1 MKKIIRRGAAAT
13 LAAVTLVTSAAVPVR
28 AAAPRVQVDET
39 MYVNLDYYGTA
50 TQINVVKGCTT
61 NGLTEYTDYGTY
73 DKVVNMTDDTAP
85 EIGDGTVTWKLPD
98 KNSRF
103 YYQCTMPKNSVDLP
117 WTFDVSY
124 KLNGVEADA
133 SKLAGAS
140 GLVEVNVKA
149 TPNENAK
156 VYYKNNMMLTVLVP
170 VDMEKCYSVDAPGA
184 QVQSVGSYQAA
195 MFAALPGEDGD
206 FTVRVGTDNYESI
219 GIIMMMVPGTL
230 DDLNHIKDLKEAKDT
245 WREDGNKMY
254 DSMNELLKTM
264 ESMKSEVSSVKGG
277 LANLDQARGTVSAN
291 RKQIEALSTQ
301 ALSDLQAVTDQTT
314 VMIPYLQT
322 ARDAV
327 TDINSNT
334 QAISNTMEDMQDE
347 LDRLYDRLGSL
358 SKSLKSA
365 SSELNGGLVSQQT
378 QEEIEKDLAQK
389 TAEIQKILEQL
400 DKLLGQGNTSL
411 AVTEQEIGSLNQ
423 SLATLDGTKL
433 KRIRKTKSVEK
444 EEASAAPDAVAGAGD
459 GQTARAAGGAGSTDS
474 ADDADHATTTSSAN
488 TTDDAEKVGVAAGAS
503 VSGAEE
509 SDSRDSAGRDAAGAG
524 IVSGAA
530 GNQAEKTAESVTKTE
545 EKKENDASTAD
556 KTETGSAKNSGSVSE
571 DTSSSQDAEVNAFGT
586 EVSADA
592 LTVGPSGE
600 PGSGGVNDAS
610 WEDEIGNAEDDVE
623 EALESLSAT
632 GYSAGAMSLVEAT
645 KGIFQQVE
653 QAQKTAK
660 TIVNQVNGAFQT
672 AGDITGKTGSTLS
685 ALRSSTDELINLL
698 DDMRVLI
705 DTTDKYVPTMLD
717 SLSDSEELMNRLTKA
732 LYTTH
737 DMLSLLNDTLIS
749 AGDSLDAGTKAMLQG
764 MEKILDKNLTM
775 IDQIAAVREAG
786 ESMKST
792 LDEQLD
798 KFEDENNFLNMD
810 PEADKISFTSSKN
823 PSPNSV
829 QIVLRTDEISEDDE
843 ATDIS
848 DQEADGS
855 SDEGPLKRM
864 WNVLVAIVKAI
875 IEIFQN
881 R

>member
-85 EIGDGTVTWKLPD
+85 EIGDGTVTWKLPE

-149 TPNENAK
+149 TPNEEAK
-156 VYYKNNMMLTVLVP
+156 AYYKNNMVLTVLVP

-206 FTVRVGTDNYESI
+206 FTVRVGTDKYENI
-219 GIIMMMVPGTL
+219 GVIMMMVPGTL
-230 DDLNHIKDLKEAKDT
+230 DELNRIKDLKEAKDT

-254 DSMNELLKTM
+254 DSMNALLKTM
-264 ESMKSEVSSVKGG
+264 ESMKSDVSGVKGG

-301 ALSDLQAVTDQTT
+301 ALADLQAVTDQTT

-334 QAISNTMEDMQDE
+334 QALSNTMEDMQDE

-358 SKSLKSA
+358 SKSLRSA
-365 SSELNGGLVSQQT
+365 SDELNKGLVSQQS
-378 QEEIEKDLAQK
+378 QEAIEKELAQK
-389 TAEIQKILEQL
+389 TAETQKILEQI
-400 DKLLGQGNTSL
+400 DQLLGEGTTSL
-411 AVTEQEIGSLNQ
+411 TATEQGAESLNQ
-423 SLATLDGTKL
+423 SLDALDGTKL
-433 KRIRKTKSVEK
+433 KRIRKTK
-444 EEASAAPDAVAGAGD
+444 
-459 GQTARAAGGAGSTDS
+459 TA
-474 ADDADHATTTSSAN
+474 N
-488 TTDDAEKVGVAAGAS
+488 
-503 VSGAEE
+503 AEE
-509 SDSRDSAGRDAAGAG
+509 TAA
-524 IVSGAA
+524 
-530 GNQAEKTAESVTKTE
+530 
-545 EKKENDASTAD
+545 
-556 KTETGSAKNSGSVSE
+556 
-571 DTSSSQDAEVNAFGT
+571 DTSSSAAGTENGTEADITSGNSSEKEAAVSGTEETAEDKKDTGDSASKDSEDAQVNAFGT
-586 EVSADA
+586 EASSEE

-623 EALESLSAT
+623 ESLQALSSTTYA
-632 GYSAGAMSLVEAT
+632 AGVKSLVEST
-645 KGIFQQVE
+645 KGIFQKIE
-653 QAQKTAK
+653 EMQKSAK
-660 TIVNQVNGAFQT
+660 EVVNRVNGAFQT
-672 AGDITGKTGSTLS
+672 AGDISGKTGSTLS

-705 DTTDKYVPTMLD
+705 ETTDKYVPTMLD
-717 SLSDSEELMNRLTKA
+717 SLSDSEELMNRLTKT

-749 AGDSLDAGTKAMLQG
+749 AGDSLDAGTKATLQG
-764 MEKILDKNLTM
+764 MEKLLDKNLTM
-775 IDQIAAVREAG
+775 IDNISAIREAG
-786 ESMKST
+786 DSMKST

-829 QIVLRTDEISEDDE
+829 QIVLRTDEISDDDD

-848 DQEADGS
+848 DQESTSD

-875 IEIFQN
+875 IQIFQN

>member
-85 EIGDGTVTWKLPD
+85 EIGDGTVTWKLPE

-149 TPNENAK
+149 TPNEQAK
-156 VYYKNNMMLTVLVP
+156 AYYKNNMMLTVLVP

-264 ESMKSEVSSVKGG
+264 ESMKSDVSSVKGG

-334 QAISNTMEDMQDE
+334 QALSNTMEDMQDE

-358 SKSLKSA
+358 SKSLRSA
-365 SSELNGGLVSQQT
+365 SDELNKGLVSQQT
-378 QEEIEKDLAQK
+378 QDAIEKDIAQK

-411 AVTEQEIGSLNQ
+411 AVTEQGIGSLNQ
-423 SLATLDGTKL
+423 SLAVLDGTKL
-433 KRIRKTKSVEK
+433 KRIRKTKSAEK
-444 EEASAAPDAVAGAGD
+444 EEAAVSSSAAAAD
-459 GQTARAAGGAGSTDS
+459 GNEQTAGTSGSVDNTDS
-474 ADDADHATTTSSAN
+474 ANGTENEKNTGSTESIDAAVSGIERNDS
-488 TTDDAEKVGVAAGAS
+488 AEKEAAGTG
-503 VSGAEE
+503 V
-509 SDSRDSAGRDAAGAG
+509 SAGAAD
-524 IVSGAA
+524 
-530 GNQAEKTAESVTKTE
+530 QAEKAAESETKTE
-545 EKKENDASTAD
+545 EKKEKAD
-556 KTETGSAKNSGSVSE
+556 SA

-623 EALESLSAT
+623 EALESLSST
-632 GYSAGAMSLVEAT
+632 TYSAGAMSLVEAS
-645 KGIFQQVE
+645 KGIFQKVE

-660 TIVNQVNGAFQT
+660 TIVGKVNGAFQT

-749 AGDSLDAGTKAMLQG
+749 AGDSLDAGTKATLQG

-786 ESMKST
+786 EDMKST

-810 PEADKISFTSSKN
+810 PEAEKISFTSSKN

-829 QIVLRTDEISEDDE
+829 QIVLRTDEISTDDE

-848 DQEADGS
+848 DQESAS
-855 SDEGPLKRM
+855 NSDEGPLKRM

>member
-85 EIGDGTVTWKLPD
+85 EIGDGTVTWKLPE

-149 TPNENAK
+149 TPNEKAK
-156 VYYKNNMMLTVLVP
+156 AYYKNNMVLTVLVP

-206 FTVRVGTDNYESI
+206 FTVRVGTDKYENI
-219 GIIMMMVPGTL
+219 GVIMMMVPGTL
-230 DDLNHIKDLKEAKDT
+230 DELNRIKDLKEAKDT

-254 DSMNELLKTM
+254 DSMNALLKTM
-264 ESMKSEVSSVKGG
+264 ESMKSDVSGVKGG
-277 LANLDQARGTVSAN
+277 LANLDQARGTVSAS

-301 ALSDLQAVTDQTT
+301 ALADLQAVTDQTT

-334 QAISNTMEDMQDE
+334 QALSNTMEDMQDE
-347 LDRLYDRLGSL
+347 LDRLYDRLGGL
-358 SKSLKSA
+358 SKSLRSA
-365 SSELNGGLVSQQT
+365 ADELNKGLLSQQS
-378 QEEIEKDLAQK
+378 QEAIEKDLAQK
-389 TAEIQKILEQL
+389 TAETQKILEQI
-400 DKLLGQGNTSL
+400 DQLLGEGTTSL
-411 AVTEQEIGSLNQ
+411 TATEQGAESLNQ
-423 SLATLDGTKL
+423 SLDALDGTKL
-433 KRIRKTKSVEK
+433 KRIRKTK
-444 EEASAAPDAVAGAGD
+444 
-459 GQTARAAGGAGSTDS
+459 TA
-474 ADDADHATTTSSAN
+474 N
-488 TTDDAEKVGVAAGAS
+488 
-503 VSGAEE
+503 AEE
-509 SDSRDSAGRDAAGAG
+509 TAA
-524 IVSGAA
+524 
-530 GNQAEKTAESVTKTE
+530 
-545 EKKENDASTAD
+545 
-556 KTETGSAKNSGSVSE
+556 
-571 DTSSSQDAEVNAFGT
+571 DTSSSAAGTENGTEADITSGNSSEKEAAVSGTEETAEDKKDTGDSASKDSEDAQVNAFGT
-586 EVSADA
+586 EASSEE

-623 EALESLSAT
+623 ESLQSLSSTTYA
-632 GYSAGAMSLVEAT
+632 AGVKSLVEST
-645 KGIFQQVE
+645 KGIFQKIE
-653 QAQKTAK
+653 EMQKSAK
-660 TIVNQVNGAFQT
+660 EVVNRVNGAFQT
-672 AGDITGKTGSTLS
+672 AGDISGKTGSTLS

-705 DTTDKYVPTMLD
+705 ETTDKYVPTMLD
-717 SLSDSEELMNRLTKA
+717 SLSDSEELMNRLTKT

-749 AGDSLDAGTKAMLQG
+749 AGDSLDSGTKATLQG
-764 MEKILDKNLTM
+764 MEKLLDKNLTM
-775 IDQIAAVREAG
+775 IDNISAIREAG
-786 ESMKST
+786 DSMKST

-829 QIVLRTDEISEDDE
+829 QIVLRTDEISDDDD

-848 DQEADGS
+848 DQESTSD

-875 IEIFQN
+875 IQIFQN

>member
-85 EIGDGTVTWKLPD
+85 EIGDGTVTWKLPE

-149 TPNENAK
+149 TPNEEAK
-156 VYYKNNMMLTVLVP
+156 AYYKNNMVLTVLVP

-206 FTVRVGTDNYESI
+206 FTVRVGTDKYENI
-219 GIIMMMVPGTL
+219 GVIMMMVPGTL
-230 DDLNHIKDLKEAKDT
+230 DELNRIKDLKEAKDT

-254 DSMNELLKTM
+254 DSMNALLKTM
-264 ESMKSEVSSVKGG
+264 ESMKSDVSGVKGG
-277 LANLDQARGTVSAN
+277 LSNLDQARGTVSAN

-301 ALSDLQAVTDQTT
+301 ALADLQAVTDQTT

-334 QAISNTMEDMQDE
+334 QALSNTMEDMQDE
-347 LDRLYDRLGSL
+347 LDRLYERLGGL
-358 SKSLKSA
+358 SKSLRSA
-365 SSELNGGLVSQQT
+365 ADELNKGLLSQQS
-378 QEEIEKDLAQK
+378 QEAIEKDLAQK
-389 TAEIQKILEQL
+389 TAETQKILEQI
-400 DKLLGQGNTSL
+400 DQLLGEGTTSL
-411 AVTEQEIGSLNQ
+411 TATEQGAESLNQ
-423 SLATLDGTKL
+423 SLDALDGTKL
-433 KRIRKTKSVEK
+433 KRIRKTK
-444 EEASAAPDAVAGAGD
+444 
-459 GQTARAAGGAGSTDS
+459 TA
-474 ADDADHATTTSSAN
+474 N
-488 TTDDAEKVGVAAGAS
+488 
-503 VSGAEE
+503 AEE
-509 SDSRDSAGRDAAGAG
+509 TAA
-524 IVSGAA
+524 
-530 GNQAEKTAESVTKTE
+530 
-545 EKKENDASTAD
+545 
-556 KTETGSAKNSGSVSE
+556 
-571 DTSSSQDAEVNAFGT
+571 DTSSSAAGTENGTEADITSGNSSEKEAAVSGTEETAEDKKDTGDSASKDSEDAQVNAFGT
-586 EVSADA
+586 EASSEE

-632 GYSAGAMSLVEAT
+632 TYSADAASLVEET
-645 KGIFQQVE
+645 KGIFQKVE

-660 TIVNQVNGAFQT
+660 TIVNKVNGAFKT

-717 SLSDSEELMNRLTKA
+717 SLSDSEELMNRLTRA

-749 AGDSLDAGTKAMLQG
+749 AGDSLDAGTKATLQG

-775 IDQIAAVREAG
+775 IDQLAAVREAG
-786 ESMKST
+786 EDMKST
-792 LDEQLD
+792 LDEQID
-798 KFEDENNFLNMD
+798 KFEDENNFLNID
-810 PEADKISFTSSKN
+810 PEAEKISFTSSKN

-829 QIVLRTDEISEDDE
+829 QIVLRTDEISDDDE
-843 ATDIS
+843 STDIS

-855 SDEGPLKRM
+855 SEEGPLKRM

>member
-85 EIGDGTVTWKLPD
+85 EIGDGTVTWKLPE

-149 TPNENAK
+149 TPNEEAK
-156 VYYKNNMMLTVLVP
+156 AYYKNNMVLTVLVP

-206 FTVRVGTDNYESI
+206 FTVRVGTDKYENI
-219 GIIMMMVPGTL
+219 GVIMMMVPGTL
-230 DDLNHIKDLKEAKDT
+230 DELNRIKDLKEAKDT

-254 DSMNELLKTM
+254 DSMNALLKTM
-264 ESMKSEVSSVKGG
+264 ESMKSDVSGVKGG
-277 LANLDQARGTVSAN
+277 LANLDQARGPVSAN

-301 ALSDLQAVTDQTT
+301 ALADLQAVTDQTT

-334 QAISNTMEDMQDE
+334 QALSNTMEDMQDE
-347 LDRLYDRLGSL
+347 LDRLYDRLGGL
-358 SKSLKSA
+358 SKSLRSA
-365 SSELNGGLVSQQT
+365 ADELNKGLLSQQS
-378 QEEIEKDLAQK
+378 QEAIEKELAQK
-389 TAEIQKILEQL
+389 TAEVQKILEEL

-411 AVTEQEIGSLNQ
+411 AVTEQGLGSLNQ
-423 SLATLDGTKL
+423 SLATLDGMKL
-433 KRIRKTKSVEK
+433 KRIRKMKSAEK
-444 EEASAAPDAVAGAGD
+444 EETSVSSEAASGNGN
-459 GQTARAAGGAGSTDS
+459 GQTAGAAGSADITDS
-474 ADDADHATTTSSAN
+474 AGAADHAKTTGSAN
-488 TTDDAEKVGVAAGAS
+488 TTDDAEMAAGTSAS
-503 VSGAEE
+503 GSAGTE
-509 SDSRDSAGRDAAGAG
+509 SKDSAEQEAAGAG
-524 IVSGAA
+524 IASGAA
-530 GNQAEKTAESVTKTE
+530 GNQAEKAAESATKTE
-545 EKKENDASTAD
+545 D
-556 KTETGSAKNSGSVSE
+556 K
-571 DTSSSQDAEVNAFGT
+571 DAEVNAFGT
-586 EVSADA
+586 EVSAGA
-592 LTVGPSGE
+592 LTAGPSGE

-632 GYSAGAMSLVEAT
+632 TYSADAASLVEET
-645 KGIFQQVE
+645 KGIFQKVE

-660 TIVNQVNGAFQT
+660 TIVNKVNGAFKT

-717 SLSDSEELMNRLTKA
+717 SLSDSEELMNRLTRA

-749 AGDSLDAGTKAMLQG
+749 AGDSLDAGTKATLQG

-775 IDQIAAVREAG
+775 IDQLAAVREAG
-786 ESMKST
+786 EDMKST
-792 LDEQLD
+792 LDEQID
-798 KFEDENNFLNMD
+798 KFEDENNFLNID
-810 PEADKISFTSSKN
+810 PEAEKISFTSSKN

-829 QIVLRTDEISEDDE
+829 QIVLRTDEISDDDE
-843 ATDIS
+843 STDIS

-855 SDEGPLKRM
+855 SEEGPLKRM

>member
-85 EIGDGTVTWKLPD
+85 EIGDGTVTWKLPE

-149 TPNENAK
+149 TPNEKAK
-156 VYYKNNMMLTVLVP
+156 AYYKNNMVLTVLVP

-206 FTVRVGTDNYESI
+206 FTVRVGTDNYENI
-219 GIIMMMVPGTL
+219 GVIMMMVPGTL
-230 DDLNHIKDLKEAKDT
+230 DELNRIKDLKEAKDT

-254 DSMNELLKTM
+254 DSMNALLKTM
-264 ESMKSEVSSVKGG
+264 ESMKSDVSGVKGG
-277 LANLDQARGTVSAN
+277 LANLDRARGTVSAN

-301 ALSDLQAVTDQTT
+301 ALADLQAVTDQTT

-334 QAISNTMEDMQDE
+334 QALSNTMEDMQDE

-358 SKSLKSA
+358 SKSLRSA
-365 SSELNGGLVSQQT
+365 SDELNKGLVSQQT
-378 QEEIEKDLAQK
+378 QDAIEKDIVQR
-389 TAEIQKILEQL
+389 TAEVQKILEEL

-411 AVTEQEIGSLNQ
+411 AVTEQGIGSLNQ
-423 SLATLDGTKL
+423 SLATLDGMKL
-433 KRIRKTKSVEK
+433 KRIRKMKSAEK
-444 EEASAAPDAVAGAGD
+444 EEASVSSEAASGNGN
-459 GQTARAAGGAGSTDS
+459 GQTAGAAGSADITDS
-474 ADDADHATTTSSAN
+474 AGDADHAKTTGSAN
-488 TTDDAEKVGVAAGAS
+488 TTDDAEMAAGAS
-503 VSGAEE
+503 ASGSAGTE
-509 SDSRDSAGRDAAGAG
+509 SKDSAEQEAAGAG
-524 IVSGAA
+524 SASGAA
-530 GNQAEKTAESVTKTE
+530 GNQAEKAAESATKTE
-545 EKKENDASTAD
+545 D
-556 KTETGSAKNSGSVSE
+556 K
-571 DTSSSQDAEVNAFGT
+571 DAEVNAFGT
-586 EVSADA
+586 EVSAGA
-592 LTVGPSGE
+592 LTAGPSGE

-632 GYSAGAMSLVEAT
+632 TYSADAASLVEET
-645 KGIFQQVE
+645 KGIFQKVE

-660 TIVNQVNGAFQT
+660 TIVNKVNGAFKT

-717 SLSDSEELMNRLTKA
+717 SLSDSEELMNRLTRA

-749 AGDSLDAGTKAMLQG
+749 AGDSLDAGTKATLQG

-775 IDQIAAVREAG
+775 IDQLAAVREAG
-786 ESMKST
+786 EDMKST
-792 LDEQLD
+792 LDEQID
-798 KFEDENNFLNMD
+798 KFEDENNFLNID
-810 PEADKISFTSSKN
+810 PEAEKISFTSSKN

-829 QIVLRTDEISEDDE
+829 QIVLRTDEISDDDE
-843 ATDIS
+843 STDIS

-855 SDEGPLKRM
+855 SEEGPLKRM

>member
-85 EIGDGTVTWKLPD
+85 EIGDGTVTWKLPE

-149 TPNENAK
+149 TPNEKAK
-156 VYYKNNMMLTVLVP
+156 AYYKNNMVLTVLVP

-206 FTVRVGTDNYESI
+206 FTVRVGTDNYENI
-219 GIIMMMVPGTL
+219 GVIMMMVPGTL
-230 DDLNHIKDLKEAKDT
+230 DDLNRIKDLKEAKDT

-254 DSMNELLKTM
+254 DSMNALLKTM
-264 ESMKSEVSSVKGG
+264 ESMKSDVSGVKGG

-301 ALSDLQAVTDQTT
+301 ALADLQAVTDQTT

-334 QAISNTMEDMQDE
+334 QALSNTMEDMQDE

-358 SKSLKSA
+358 SKSLRSA
-365 SSELNGGLVSQQT
+365 SDELNKGLVSQQT
-378 QEEIEKDLAQK
+378 QDAIEKDIVQK
-389 TAEIQKILEQL
+389 TAEVQKILEEL

-411 AVTEQEIGSLNQ
+411 AVTEQGIGSLNQ
-423 SLATLDGTKL
+423 SLATLDGMKL
-433 KRIRKTKSVEK
+433 KRIRKTKNAER
-444 EEASAAPDAVAGAGD
+444 EEASVSSEVASGN
-459 GQTARAAGGAGSTDS
+459 GQTAGAAGSADITDS
-474 ADDADHATTTSSAN
+474 AGAADHAKTTGSAN
-488 TTDDAEKVGVAAGAS
+488 TTDDAEMAAGTSAS
-503 VSGAEE
+503 GSAGTE
-509 SDSRDSAGRDAAGAG
+509 SKDSAEQEAAGAG
-524 IVSGAA
+524 SASGAA
-530 GNQAEKTAESVTKTE
+530 GNQAEKAAESATKTE
-545 EKKENDASTAD
+545 D
-556 KTETGSAKNSGSVSE
+556 K
-571 DTSSSQDAEVNAFGT
+571 DAEVNAFGT
-586 EVSADA
+586 EVSAGT
-592 LTVGPSGE
+592 LTAGPSGE

-632 GYSAGAMSLVEAT
+632 TYSTDAASLVEET
-645 KGIFQQVE
+645 KGIFQKVE

-660 TIVNQVNGAFQT
+660 TIVNKVNGAFET

-717 SLSDSEELMNRLTKA
+717 SLSDSEELMNRLTRA

-749 AGDSLDAGTKAMLQG
+749 AGDSLDAGTKATLQG

-775 IDQIAAVREAG
+775 IDQLAAVREAG
-786 ESMKST
+786 EDMKST
-792 LDEQLD
+792 FDEQID
-798 KFEDENNFLNMD
+798 KFEDENNFLNID
-810 PEADKISFTSSKN
+810 PEAEKISFTSSKN

-829 QIVLRTDEISEDDE
+829 QIVLRTDEISDDDE
-843 ATDIS
+843 SADIS

-855 SDEGPLKRM
+855 SEEGPLKRM

>member
-85 EIGDGTVTWKLPD
+85 EIGDGTVTWKLPE

-149 TPNENAK
+149 TPNEKAK
-156 VYYKNNMMLTVLVP
+156 AYYKNNMVLTVLVP

-206 FTVRVGTDNYESI
+206 FTVRVGTDNYENI
-219 GIIMMMVPGTL
+219 GVIMMMVPGTL
-230 DDLNHIKDLKEAKDT
+230 DELNRIKDLKEAKDT

-254 DSMNELLKTM
+254 DSMNALLKTM
-264 ESMKSEVSSVKGG
+264 ESMKSDVSGVKGG

-301 ALSDLQAVTDQTT
+301 ALADLQAVTDQTT

-334 QAISNTMEDMQDE
+334 QALSNTMEDMQDE
-347 LDRLYDRLGSL
+347 LDRLYDRLGGL
-358 SKSLKSA
+358 SKSLRSA
-365 SSELNGGLVSQQT
+365 ADELNKGLLSQQS
-378 QEEIEKDLAQK
+378 QEAIEKELAQK
-389 TAEIQKILEQL
+389 TAETQKILEQI
-400 DKLLGQGNTSL
+400 DQLLGEGTTSL
-411 AVTEQEIGSLNQ
+411 TATEQGAESLNQ
-423 SLATLDGTKL
+423 SLDALDGTKL
-433 KRIRKTKSVEK
+433 KRIRKTK
-444 EEASAAPDAVAGAGD
+444 
-459 GQTARAAGGAGSTDS
+459 TA
-474 ADDADHATTTSSAN
+474 N
-488 TTDDAEKVGVAAGAS
+488 
-503 VSGAEE
+503 AEE
-509 SDSRDSAGRDAAGAG
+509 TAA
-524 IVSGAA
+524 
-530 GNQAEKTAESVTKTE
+530 
-545 EKKENDASTAD
+545 
-556 KTETGSAKNSGSVSE
+556 
-571 DTSSSQDAEVNAFGT
+571 DTSSSAAGTENGTEADITSGNSSEKEAAVSGTEETAEDKKDTGDSASKDSEDAQVNAFGT
-586 EVSADA
+586 EASSEE

-623 EALESLSAT
+623 ESLQSLSSTTYA
-632 GYSAGAMSLVEAT
+632 AGVKSLVEST
-645 KGIFQQVE
+645 KGIFQKIE
-653 QAQKTAK
+653 EMQKSAK
-660 TIVNQVNGAFQT
+660 EVVNRVNGAFQT
-672 AGDITGKTGSTLS
+672 AGDISGKTGSTLS

-705 DTTDKYVPTMLD
+705 ETTDKYVPTMLD
-717 SLSDSEELMNRLTKA
+717 SLSDSEELMNRLTKT

-749 AGDSLDAGTKAMLQG
+749 AGDSLDAGTKATLQG
-764 MEKILDKNLTM
+764 MEKLLDKNLTM
-775 IDQIAAVREAG
+775 IDNISAIREAG
-786 ESMKST
+786 DSMKST

-829 QIVLRTDEISEDDE
+829 QIVLRTDEISDDDD

-848 DQEADGS
+848 DQESTSD

-875 IEIFQN
+875 IQIFQN

>member
-13 LAAVTLVTSAAVPVR
+13 LAAVTLITSAAVPVR

-85 EIGDGTVTWKLPD
+85 EIGDGTVTWKLPE

-149 TPNENAK
+149 TPNEEAK
-156 VYYKNNMMLTVLVP
+156 AYYKNNMVLTVLVP

-206 FTVRVGTDNYESI
+206 FTVRVGTDKYENI
-219 GIIMMMVPGTL
+219 GVIMMMVPGTL
-230 DDLNHIKDLKEAKDT
+230 DELNRIKDLKEAKDT

-254 DSMNELLKTM
+254 DSMNALLKTM
-264 ESMKSEVSSVKGG
+264 ESMKSDVSGVKGG

-301 ALSDLQAVTDQTT
+301 ALADLQAVTDQTT

-334 QAISNTMEDMQDE
+334 QALSNTMEDMQDE
-347 LDRLYDRLGSL
+347 LDRLYDRLGGL
-358 SKSLKSA
+358 SKSLRSA
-365 SSELNGGLVSQQT
+365 ADELNKGLLSQQS
-378 QEEIEKDLAQK
+378 QEAIEKDLAQK
-389 TAEIQKILEQL
+389 TAETQKILEQI
-400 DKLLGQGNTSL
+400 DQLLGEGTTSL
-411 AVTEQEIGSLNQ
+411 TATEQGAENLNQ
-423 SLATLDGTKL
+423 SLDALDGTKL
-433 KRIRKTKSVEK
+433 KRIRKTK
-444 EEASAAPDAVAGAGD
+444 
-459 GQTARAAGGAGSTDS
+459 TA
-474 ADDADHATTTSSAN
+474 N
-488 TTDDAEKVGVAAGAS
+488 
-503 VSGAEE
+503 AEE
-509 SDSRDSAGRDAAGAG
+509 TAA
-524 IVSGAA
+524 
-530 GNQAEKTAESVTKTE
+530 
-545 EKKENDASTAD
+545 
-556 KTETGSAKNSGSVSE
+556 
-571 DTSSSQDAEVNAFGT
+571 DTSSSAAGTENGTEADITSGNSSEKEAAVSGTEETAEDKKDTGDSASKDSEDAQVNAFGT
-586 EVSADA
+586 EASSEE

-623 EALESLSAT
+623 ESLQSLSSTTYA
-632 GYSAGAMSLVEAT
+632 AGVKSLVEST
-645 KGIFQQVE
+645 KGIFQKIE
-653 QAQKTAK
+653 EMQKSAK
-660 TIVNQVNGAFQT
+660 EVVNRVNGAFQT
-672 AGDITGKTGSTLS
+672 AGDISGKTGSTLS

-705 DTTDKYVPTMLD
+705 ETTDKYVPTMLD
-717 SLSDSEELMNRLTKA
+717 SLSDSEELMNRLTKT

-749 AGDSLDAGTKAMLQG
+749 AGDSLDAGTKATLQG
-764 MEKILDKNLTM
+764 MEKLLDKNLTM
-775 IDQIAAVREAG
+775 IDNISAIREAG
-786 ESMKST
+786 DSMKST

-829 QIVLRTDEISEDDE
+829 QIVLRTDEISDDDD

-848 DQEADGS
+848 DQESTSD

-875 IEIFQN
+875 IQIFQN

>member
-85 EIGDGTVTWKLPD
+85 EIGDGTVTWKLPE

-149 TPNENAK
+149 TPNEEAK
-156 VYYKNNMMLTVLVP
+156 AYYKNNMVLTVLVP

-206 FTVRVGTDNYESI
+206 FTVRVGTDKYENI
-219 GIIMMMVPGTL
+219 GVIMMMVPGTL
-230 DDLNHIKDLKEAKDT
+230 DELNRIKDLKEAKDT

-254 DSMNELLKTM
+254 DRMNALLKTM
-264 ESMKSEVSSVKGG
+264 ESMKSDVSGVKGG

-301 ALSDLQAVTDQTT
+301 ALADLQAVTDQTT

-334 QAISNTMEDMQDE
+334 QALSNTMEDMQDE
-347 LDRLYDRLGSL
+347 LDRLYDRLGGL
-358 SKSLKSA
+358 SKSLRSA
-365 SSELNGGLVSQQT
+365 ADELNKGLLSQQS
-378 QEEIEKDLAQK
+378 QEAIEKELAQK
-389 TAEIQKILEQL
+389 TAETQKILEQI
-400 DKLLGQGNTSL
+400 DQLLGEGTTSL
-411 AVTEQEIGSLNQ
+411 TATEQGAESLNQ
-423 SLATLDGTKL
+423 SLDALDGTKL
-433 KRIRKTKSVEK
+433 KRIRKTK
-444 EEASAAPDAVAGAGD
+444 
-459 GQTARAAGGAGSTDS
+459 TA
-474 ADDADHATTTSSAN
+474 N
-488 TTDDAEKVGVAAGAS
+488 
-503 VSGAEE
+503 AEE
-509 SDSRDSAGRDAAGAG
+509 TAA
-524 IVSGAA
+524 
-530 GNQAEKTAESVTKTE
+530 
-545 EKKENDASTAD
+545 
-556 KTETGSAKNSGSVSE
+556 
-571 DTSSSQDAEVNAFGT
+571 DTSSSAAGTENGTEADITSGNSSEKEAAVSGTEETAEDKKDTGDSASKDSEDAQVNAFGT
-586 EVSADA
+586 EASSEE

-623 EALESLSAT
+623 ESLQSLSSTTYA
-632 GYSAGAMSLVEAT
+632 AGVKSLVEST
-645 KGIFQQVE
+645 KGIFQKIE
-653 QAQKTAK
+653 EMQKSAK
-660 TIVNQVNGAFQT
+660 EVVNRVNGAFQT
-672 AGDITGKTGSTLS
+672 AGDISGKTGSTLS

-705 DTTDKYVPTMLD
+705 ETTDKYVPTMLD
-717 SLSDSEELMNRLTKA
+717 SLSDSEELMNRLTKT

-749 AGDSLDAGTKAMLQG
+749 AGDSLDAGTKATLQG
-764 MEKILDKNLTM
+764 MEKLLDKNLTM
-775 IDQIAAVREAG
+775 IDNISAIREAG
-786 ESMKST
+786 DSMKST

-829 QIVLRTDEISEDDE
+829 QIVLRTDEISDDDD

-848 DQEADGS
+848 DQESTSD

-875 IEIFQN
+875 IQIFQN

>member
-85 EIGDGTVTWKLPD
+85 EIGDGTVTWKLPE

-149 TPNENAK
+149 TPNEKAK
-156 VYYKNNMMLTVLVP
+156 AYYKNNMVLTVLVP

-206 FTVRVGTDNYESI
+206 FTVRVGTDNYENI
-219 GIIMMMVPGTL
+219 GVIMMMVPGTL
-230 DDLNHIKDLKEAKDT
+230 DELNRIKDLKEAKDT

-254 DSMNELLKTM
+254 DSMNALLKTM
-264 ESMKSEVSSVKGG
+264 ESMSDVSGVKGG

-301 ALSDLQAVTDQTT
+301 ALADLQAVTDQTT

-334 QAISNTMEDMQDE
+334 QALSNTMEDMQDE

-358 SKSLKSA
+358 SKSLRSA
-365 SSELNGGLVSQQT
+365 SDELNKGLVSQQT
-378 QEEIEKDLAQK
+378 QDAIEKDIVQR
-389 TAEIQKILEQL
+389 TAEVQKILEEL

-411 AVTEQEIGSLNQ
+411 AVTEQGIGSLNQ
-423 SLATLDGTKL
+423 SLATLDGMKL
-433 KRIRKTKSVEK
+433 KRIRKMKSAEK
-444 EEASAAPDAVAGAGD
+444 EEASVSSEAASGNGN
-459 GQTARAAGGAGSTDS
+459 GQTAGAAGSADITDS
-474 ADDADHATTTSSAN
+474 AGDADHAKTTGSAN
-488 TTDDAEKVGVAAGAS
+488 TTDDAEMAAGAS
-503 VSGAEE
+503 ASGSAGTE
-509 SDSRDSAGRDAAGAG
+509 SKDSAEQEAAGAG
-524 IVSGAA
+524 SASGAA
-530 GNQAEKTAESVTKTE
+530 GNQAEKAAESATKTE
-545 EKKENDASTAD
+545 D
-556 KTETGSAKNSGSVSE
+556 K
-571 DTSSSQDAEVNAFGT
+571 DAEVNAFGT
-586 EVSADA
+586 EVSAGA
-592 LTVGPSGE
+592 LTAGPSGE

-610 WEDEIGNAEDDVE
+610 WEDETGNAEDDVE

-632 GYSAGAMSLVEAT
+632 TYSADAASLVEET
-645 KGIFQQVE
+645 KGIFQKVE

-660 TIVNQVNGAFQT
+660 TIVNKVNGAFKT

-717 SLSDSEELMNRLTKA
+717 SLSDSEELMNRLTRA

-749 AGDSLDAGTKAMLQG
+749 AGDSLDAGTKATLQG

-775 IDQIAAVREAG
+775 IDQLAAVREAG
-786 ESMKST
+786 EDMKST
-792 LDEQLD
+792 LDEQID
-798 KFEDENNFLNMD
+798 KFEDENNFLNID
-810 PEADKISFTSSKN
+810 PEAEKISFTSSKN

-829 QIVLRTDEISEDDE
+829 QIVLRTDEISDDDE
-843 ATDIS
+843 STDIS

-855 SDEGPLKRM
+855 SEEGPLKRM

>member
-85 EIGDGTVTWKLPD
+85 EIGDGTVTWKLPE

-149 TPNENAK
+149 TPNEKAK
-156 VYYKNNMMLTVLVP
+156 AYYKNNMVLTVLVP

-206 FTVRVGTDNYESI
+206 FTVRVGTDNYENI
-219 GIIMMMVPGTL
+219 GVIVMMVPGTL
-230 DDLNHIKDLKEAKDT
+230 DELNRIKDLKEAKDT

-254 DSMNELLKTM
+254 DSMNALLKTM
-264 ESMKSEVSSVKGG
+264 ESMKSDVSGVKGG

-301 ALSDLQAVTDQTT
+301 ALADLQAVTDQTT

-334 QAISNTMEDMQDE
+334 QALSNTMEDMQDE

-358 SKSLKSA
+358 SKSLRSA
-365 SSELNGGLVSQQT
+365 SDELNKGLVSQQT
-378 QEEIEKDLAQK
+378 QDAIEKDIVQR
-389 TAEIQKILEQL
+389 TAEVQKILEEL

-411 AVTEQEIGSLNQ
+411 AVTEQGIGSLNQ
-423 SLATLDGTKL
+423 SLATLDGMKL
-433 KRIRKTKSVEK
+433 KRICKMKSAEK
-444 EEASAAPDAVAGAGD
+444 EEASVSSEAASGNGN
-459 GQTARAAGGAGSTDS
+459 GQTAGAAGSADITDS
-474 ADDADHATTTSSAN
+474 AGAADHAKTTGSAN
-488 TTDDAEKVGVAAGAS
+488 TTDDAEMAAGTSAS
-503 VSGAEE
+503 GSAGTE
-509 SDSRDSAGRDAAGAG
+509 SKDSAEQEAAGAG
-524 IVSGAA
+524 TASGAA
-530 GNQAEKTAESVTKTE
+530 GNQAEKAAESATKTE
-545 EKKENDASTAD
+545 D
-556 KTETGSAKNSGSVSE
+556 K
-571 DTSSSQDAEVNAFGT
+571 DAEVNAFGT
-586 EVSADA
+586 EVSAGA
-592 LTVGPSGE
+592 LTAGPSGE

-632 GYSAGAMSLVEAT
+632 TYSADAASLVEET
-645 KGIFQQVE
+645 KGIFQKVE

-660 TIVNQVNGAFQT
+660 TIVNKVNGAFKT
-672 AGDITGKTGSTLS
+672 AGDITGSTLS

-717 SLSDSEELMNRLTKA
+717 SLSDSEELMNRLTRA

-749 AGDSLDAGTKAMLQG
+749 AGDSLDAGTKATLQG

-775 IDQIAAVREAG
+775 IDQLAAVREAG
-786 ESMKST
+786 EDMKST
-792 LDEQLD
+792 LDEQID
-798 KFEDENNFLNMD
+798 KFEDENNFLNID
-810 PEADKISFTSSKN
+810 PEAEKISFTSSKN

-829 QIVLRTDEISEDDE
+829 QIVLRTDEISDDDE
-843 ATDIS
+843 SADIS

-855 SDEGPLKRM
+855 SEEGPLKRM

>member
-85 EIGDGTVTWKLPD
+85 EIGDGTVTWKLPE

-149 TPNENAK
+149 TPNEKAK
-156 VYYKNNMMLTVLVP
+156 AYYKNNMVLTVLVP

-206 FTVRVGTDNYESI
+206 FTVRVGTDNYENI
-219 GIIMMMVPGTL
+219 GVIMMMVPGTL
-230 DDLNHIKDLKEAKDT
+230 DELNRIKDLKEAKDT

-254 DSMNELLKTM
+254 DSMNALLKTM
-264 ESMKSEVSSVKGG
+264 ESMKSDVSGVKGG

-301 ALSDLQAVTDQTT
+301 ALADLQAVTDQTT

-334 QAISNTMEDMQDE
+334 QALSNTMEDMQDE
-347 LDRLYDRLGSL
+347 LDRLYDRLGGL
-358 SKSLKSA
+358 SKSLRSA
-365 SSELNGGLVSQQT
+365 ADELNKGLLSQQS
-378 QEEIEKDLAQK
+378 QEAIEKELAQK
-389 TAEIQKILEQL
+389 TAETQKILEQI
-400 DKLLGQGNTSL
+400 DQLLGEGTTSL
-411 AVTEQEIGSLNQ
+411 TATEQGAESLNQ
-423 SLATLDGTKL
+423 SLDALDGTKL
-433 KRIRKTKSVEK
+433 KRIRKTK
-444 EEASAAPDAVAGAGD
+444 
-459 GQTARAAGGAGSTDS
+459 TA
-474 ADDADHATTTSSAN
+474 N
-488 TTDDAEKVGVAAGAS
+488 
-503 VSGAEE
+503 AEE
-509 SDSRDSAGRDAAGAG
+509 TAA
-524 IVSGAA
+524 
-530 GNQAEKTAESVTKTE
+530 
-545 EKKENDASTAD
+545 
-556 KTETGSAKNSGSVSE
+556 
-571 DTSSSQDAEVNAFGT
+571 DTSSSAAGTENGTEADITSGNSSEKEAAVSGTEETAEDKKDTGDSASKDSEDAQVNAFGT
-586 EVSADA
+586 EASSEE

-623 EALESLSAT
+623 ESLQSLSSTTYA
-632 GYSAGAMSLVEAT
+632 AGVKSLVEST
-645 KGIFQQVE
+645 KGIFQKIE
-653 QAQKTAK
+653 EMQKSAK
-660 TIVNQVNGAFQT
+660 EVVNRVNGAFQT
-672 AGDITGKTGSTLS
+672 VGDISGKTGSTLS

-705 DTTDKYVPTMLD
+705 ETTDKYVPTMLD
-717 SLSDSEELMNRLTKA
+717 SLSDSEELMNRLTKT

-749 AGDSLDAGTKAMLQG
+749 AGDSLDAGTKATLQG
-764 MEKILDKNLTM
+764 MEKLLDKNLTM
-775 IDQIAAVREAG
+775 IDNISAIREAG
-786 ESMKST
+786 DSMKST

-829 QIVLRTDEISEDDE
+829 QIVLRTDEISDDDD

-848 DQEADGS
+848 DQESTSD

-875 IEIFQN
+875 IQIFQN

>member
-85 EIGDGTVTWKLPD
+85 EIGDGTVTWKLPE

-149 TPNENAK
+149 TPNEKAK
-156 VYYKNNMMLTVLVP
+156 AYYKNNMVLTVLVP

-206 FTVRVGTDNYESI
+206 FTVRVGTDNYENI
-219 GIIMMMVPGTL
+219 GVIMMMVPGTL
-230 DDLNHIKDLKEAKDT
+230 DELNRIKDLKEAKDT

-254 DSMNELLKTM
+254 DSMNALLKTM
-264 ESMKSEVSSVKGG
+264 ESMKSDVSGVKGG

-301 ALSDLQAVTDQTT
+301 ALADLQAVTDQTT

-334 QAISNTMEDMQDE
+334 QALSNTMEDMQDE

-358 SKSLKSA
+358 SKSLRSA
-365 SSELNGGLVSQQT
+365 SDELNKGLVSQQT
-378 QEEIEKDLAQK
+378 QDAIEKDIVQR
-389 TAEIQKILEQL
+389 TAEVQKILEEL

-411 AVTEQEIGSLNQ
+411 AVTEQGIGSLNQ
-423 SLATLDGTKL
+423 SLATLDGMKL
-433 KRIRKTKSVEK
+433 KRIRKMKSAEK
-444 EEASAAPDAVAGAGD
+444 EEASVSSEAASGNGN
-459 GQTARAAGGAGSTDS
+459 GQTAGAAGSADITDS
-474 ADDADHATTTSSAN
+474 AGDADHAKTTGSAN
-488 TTDDAEKVGVAAGAS
+488 TTDDAEMAAGTSAS
-503 VSGAEE
+503 GSAGTE
-509 SDSRDSAGRDAAGAG
+509 SKDSAEQEAAGAG
-524 IVSGAA
+524 SASGAA
-530 GNQAEKTAESVTKTE
+530 GNQAEKAAESATKME
-545 EKKENDASTAD
+545 EKNPASTAD
-556 KTETGSAKNSGSVSE
+556 K
-571 DTSSSQDAEVNAFGT
+571 AEVNAFGT
-586 EVSADA
+586 EVSAGTLIA
-592 LTVGPSGE
+592 GPSGE

-632 GYSAGAMSLVEAT
+632 TYSADAASLVEET
-645 KGIFQQVE
+645 KGIFQKVE

-660 TIVNQVNGAFQT
+660 TIVNKVNGAFKT

-717 SLSDSEELMNRLTKA
+717 SLSDSEELMNRLTRA

-749 AGDSLDAGTKAMLQG
+749 AGDSLDAGTKATLQG

-775 IDQIAAVREAG
+775 LDQLAAVR
-786 ESMKST
+786 
-792 LDEQLD
+792 
-798 KFEDENNFLNMD
+798 
-810 PEADKISFTSSKN
+810 
-823 PSPNSV
+823 
-829 QIVLRTDEISEDDE
+829 
-843 ATDIS
+843 
-848 DQEADGS
+848 GS
-855 SDEGPLKRM
+855 GGRHEEYAR
-864 WNVLVAIVKAI
+864 
-875 IEIFQN
+875 
-881 R
+881 

>member
-61 NGLTEYTDYGTY
+61 NGLTENTDYGTY

-85 EIGDGTVTWKLPD
+85 EIGDGTVTWKLPE

-149 TPNENAK
+149 TPNEKAK
-156 VYYKNNMMLTVLVP
+156 AYYKNNMVLTVLVP

-206 FTVRVGTDNYESI
+206 FTVRVGTDKYENI
-219 GIIMMMVPGTL
+219 GVIMMMVPGTL
-230 DDLNHIKDLKEAKDT
+230 DELNRIKDLKEAKDT

-254 DSMNELLKTM
+254 DSMNALLKTM
-264 ESMKSEVSSVKGG
+264 ESMKSDVSGVKGG

-301 ALSDLQAVTDQTT
+301 ALADLQAVTDQTT

-334 QAISNTMEDMQDE
+334 QALSNTMEDMQDE
-347 LDRLYDRLGSL
+347 LDRLYDRLGGL
-358 SKSLKSA
+358 SKSLRSA
-365 SSELNGGLVSQQT
+365 ADELNKGLLSQQS
-378 QEEIEKDLAQK
+378 QEAIEKELAQK
-389 TAEIQKILEQL
+389 TAETQKILEQI
-400 DKLLGQGNTSL
+400 DQLLGEGTTSL
-411 AVTEQEIGSLNQ
+411 TATEQGAESLNQ
-423 SLATLDGTKL
+423 SLDALDGTKL
-433 KRIRKTKSVEK
+433 KRIRKTK
-444 EEASAAPDAVAGAGD
+444 
-459 GQTARAAGGAGSTDS
+459 TA
-474 ADDADHATTTSSAN
+474 N
-488 TTDDAEKVGVAAGAS
+488 
-503 VSGAEE
+503 AEE
-509 SDSRDSAGRDAAGAG
+509 TAA
-524 IVSGAA
+524 
-530 GNQAEKTAESVTKTE
+530 
-545 EKKENDASTAD
+545 
-556 KTETGSAKNSGSVSE
+556 
-571 DTSSSQDAEVNAFGT
+571 DTSSSAAGTENGTEADITSGNSSEKEAAVSGTEETAEDKKDTGDSASKDSEDAQVNAFGT
-586 EVSADA
+586 EASSEE

-623 EALESLSAT
+623 ESLQSLSSTTYA
-632 GYSAGAMSLVEAT
+632 AGVKSLVEST
-645 KGIFQQVE
+645 KGIFQKIE
-653 QAQKTAK
+653 EMQKSAK
-660 TIVNQVNGAFQT
+660 EVVNRVNGAFQT
-672 AGDITGKTGSTLS
+672 AGDISGKTGSTLS

-705 DTTDKYVPTMLD
+705 ETTDKYVPTMLD
-717 SLSDSEELMNRLTKA
+717 SLSDSEELMNRLTRA

-749 AGDSLDAGTKAMLQG
+749 AGDSLDAGTKATLQG

-775 IDQIAAVREAG
+775 IDQLAAVREAG
-786 ESMKST
+786 EDMKST
-792 LDEQLD
+792 LDEQID

-829 QIVLRTDEISEDDE
+829 QIVLRTDEISDDDDD

-848 DQEADGS
+848 DQESTSD

-875 IEIFQN
+875 IQIFQN

>member
-1 MKKIIRRGAAAT
+1 
-13 LAAVTLVTSAAVPVR
+13 
-28 AAAPRVQVDET
+28 
-39 MYVNLDYYGTA
+39 
-50 TQINVVKGCTT
+50 
-61 NGLTEYTDYGTY
+61 
-73 DKVVNMTDDTAP
+73 
-85 EIGDGTVTWKLPD
+85 
-98 KNSRF
+98 
-103 YYQCTMPKNSVDLP
+103 MPKNSVDLP

-149 TPNENAK
+149 TPNEEAK
-156 VYYKNNMMLTVLVP
+156 AYYKNNMVLTVLVP
-170 VDMEKCYSVDAPGA
+170 VVDAPGA

-206 FTVRVGTDNYESI
+206 FTVRVGTDKYENI
-219 GIIMMMVPGTL
+219 GVIMMMVPGTL
-230 DDLNHIKDLKEAKDT
+230 DELNRIKDLKEAKDT

-254 DSMNELLKTM
+254 DSMNALLKTM
-264 ESMKSEVSSVKGG
+264 ESMKSDVSGVKGG

-301 ALSDLQAVTDQTT
+301 ALADLQAVTDQTT

-334 QAISNTMEDMQDE
+334 QALSNTMEDMQDE
-347 LDRLYDRLGSL
+347 LDRLYDRLGGL
-358 SKSLKSA
+358 SKSLRSA
-365 SSELNGGLVSQQT
+365 ADELNKGLLSQQS
-378 QEEIEKDLAQK
+378 QEAIEKELAQK
-389 TAEIQKILEQL
+389 TAETQKILEQI
-400 DKLLGQGNTSL
+400 DQLLGEGTTSL
-411 AVTEQEIGSLNQ
+411 TATEQGAESLNQ
-423 SLATLDGTKL
+423 SLDALDGTKL
-433 KRIRKTKSVEK
+433 KRIRKTK
-444 EEASAAPDAVAGAGD
+444 
-459 GQTARAAGGAGSTDS
+459 TA
-474 ADDADHATTTSSAN
+474 N
-488 TTDDAEKVGVAAGAS
+488 
-503 VSGAEE
+503 AEE
-509 SDSRDSAGRDAAGAG
+509 TAA
-524 IVSGAA
+524 
-530 GNQAEKTAESVTKTE
+530 
-545 EKKENDASTAD
+545 
-556 KTETGSAKNSGSVSE
+556 
-571 DTSSSQDAEVNAFGT
+571 DTSSSAAGTENGTEADITSGNSSEKEAAVSGTEETAEDKKDTGDSASKDSEDAQVNAFGT
-586 EVSADA
+586 EASSEE

-623 EALESLSAT
+623 ESLQSLSSTTYA
-632 GYSAGAMSLVEAT
+632 AGVKSLVEST
-645 KGIFQQVE
+645 KGIFQKIE
-653 QAQKTAK
+653 EMQKSAK
-660 TIVNQVNGAFQT
+660 EVVNRGNGAFQT
-672 AGDITGKTGSTLS
+672 AGDISGKTGSTLS

-705 DTTDKYVPTMLD
+705 ETTDKYVPTMLD
-717 SLSDSEELMNRLTKA
+717 SLSDSEELMNRLTKT

-749 AGDSLDAGTKAMLQG
+749 AGDSLDAGTKATLQG
-764 MEKILDKNLTM
+764 MEKLLDKNLTM
-775 IDQIAAVREAG
+775 IDNISAIREAG
-786 ESMKST
+786 DSMKST

-829 QIVLRTDEISEDDE
+829 QIVLRTDEISDDDD

-848 DQEADGS
+848 DQESTSD

-875 IEIFQN
+875 IQIFQN

>member
-13 LAAVTLVTSAAVPVR
+13 LAAVTLITSAAVPVR

-85 EIGDGTVTWKLPD
+85 EIGDGTVTWKLPE

-149 TPNENAK
+149 TPNEKAK
-156 VYYKNNMMLTVLVP
+156 AYYKNNMVLTVLVP

-206 FTVRVGTDNYESI
+206 FTVRVGTDNYENI
-219 GIIMMMVPGTL
+219 GVIMMMVPGTL
-230 DDLNHIKDLKEAKDT
+230 DELNRIKDLKEAKDT

-254 DSMNELLKTM
+254 DSMNALLKTM
-264 ESMKSEVSSVKGG
+264 ESMKSDVSGVKGG

-301 ALSDLQAVTDQTT
+301 ALADLQAVTDQTT

-334 QAISNTMEDMQDE
+334 QALSNTMEDMQDE
-347 LDRLYDRLGSL
+347 LDRLYDRLGGL
-358 SKSLKSA
+358 SKSLRSA
-365 SSELNGGLVSQQT
+365 ADELNKGLLSQQS
-378 QEEIEKDLAQK
+378 QEAIEKDLAQK
-389 TAEIQKILEQL
+389 TAETQKILEQI
-400 DKLLGQGNTSL
+400 DQLLGEGTTSL
-411 AVTEQEIGSLNQ
+411 TATEQGAESLNQ
-423 SLATLDGTKL
+423 SLDALDGTKL
-433 KRIRKTKSVEK
+433 KRIRKTK
-444 EEASAAPDAVAGAGD
+444 
-459 GQTARAAGGAGSTDS
+459 TA
-474 ADDADHATTTSSAN
+474 N
-488 TTDDAEKVGVAAGAS
+488 
-503 VSGAEE
+503 AEE
-509 SDSRDSAGRDAAGAG
+509 TAA
-524 IVSGAA
+524 
-530 GNQAEKTAESVTKTE
+530 
-545 EKKENDASTAD
+545 
-556 KTETGSAKNSGSVSE
+556 
-571 DTSSSQDAEVNAFGT
+571 DTSSSAAGTENGTEADITSGNSSEKEAAVSGTEETAEDKKDTGDSASKDSEDAQVNAFGT
-586 EVSADA
+586 EASSEE

-623 EALESLSAT
+623 ESLQSLSSTTYA
-632 GYSAGAMSLVEAT
+632 AGVKSLVEST
-645 KGIFQQVE
+645 KGIFQKIE
-653 QAQKTAK
+653 EMQKSAK
-660 TIVNQVNGAFQT
+660 EVVNRVNGAFQT
-672 AGDITGKTGSTLS
+672 AGDISGKTGSTLS

-705 DTTDKYVPTMLD
+705 ETTDKYVPTMLD
-717 SLSDSEELMNRLTKA
+717 SLSDSEELMNRLTKT

-737 DMLSLLNDTLIS
+737 DRLSLLNDTLIS
-749 AGDSLDAGTKAMLQG
+749 AGDSLDSGTKATLQG
-764 MEKILDKNLTM
+764 MEKLLDKNLTM
-775 IDQIAAVREAG
+775 IDNISAIREAG
-786 ESMKST
+786 DSMKST

-829 QIVLRTDEISEDDE
+829 QIVLRTDEISDDDD

-848 DQEADGS
+848 DQESTSD

-875 IEIFQN
+875 IQIFQN

>member
-85 EIGDGTVTWKLPD
+85 EIGDGTVTWKLPE

-149 TPNENAK
+149 TPNEKAK
-156 VYYKNNMMLTVLVP
+156 AYYKNNMVLTVLVP

-206 FTVRVGTDNYESI
+206 FTVRVGTDNYENI
-219 GIIMMMVPGTL
+219 GVIMMMVPGTL
-230 DDLNHIKDLKEAKDT
+230 DELNRIKDLKEAKDT

-254 DSMNELLKTM
+254 DSMNALLKTM
-264 ESMKSEVSSVKGG
+264 ESMKSDVSGVKGG

-301 ALSDLQAVTDQTT
+301 ALADLQAVTDQTT

-334 QAISNTMEDMQDE
+334 QALSNTMEDMQDE

-358 SKSLKSA
+358 SKSLRSA
-365 SSELNGGLVSQQT
+365 SDELNKGLVSQQT
-378 QEEIEKDLAQK
+378 QDAIEKDIVQR
-389 TAEIQKILEQL
+389 TAEVQKILEEL

-411 AVTEQEIGSLNQ
+411 AVTEQGIGSLNQ
-423 SLATLDGTKL
+423 SLATLDGMKL
-433 KRIRKTKSVEK
+433 KRIRKMKSAEK
-444 EEASAAPDAVAGAGD
+444 EETSVSSEAASGNGN
-459 GQTARAAGGAGSTDS
+459 GQTAGAAGSADITDS
-474 ADDADHATTTSSAN
+474 AGAADHAKTTGSAN
-488 TTDDAEKVGVAAGAS
+488 TTDDAEMAAGTA
-503 VSGAEE
+503 
-509 SDSRDSAGRDAAGAG
+509 
-524 IVSGAA
+524 SGAA
-530 GNQAEKTAESVTKTE
+530 GNQAEKAAESATKTE
-545 EKKENDASTAD
+545 D
-556 KTETGSAKNSGSVSE
+556 K
-571 DTSSSQDAEVNAFGT
+571 DAEVNAFGT
-586 EVSADA
+586 EVSAGA
-592 LTVGPSGE
+592 LTAGPSGE

-632 GYSAGAMSLVEAT
+632 TYSADAASLVEET
-645 KGIFQQVE
+645 KGIFQKVE

-660 TIVNQVNGAFQT
+660 TIVNKVNGAFET

-717 SLSDSEELMNRLTKA
+717 FLSDSEELMNRLTRA

-749 AGDSLDAGTKAMLQG
+749 AGDSLDAGTKATLQG

-775 IDQIAAVREAG
+775 IDQLAAVREAG
-786 ESMKST
+786 EDMKST
-792 LDEQLD
+792 LDEQID
-798 KFEDENNFLNMD
+798 KFEDENNFLNID
-810 PEADKISFTSSKN
+810 PEAEKISFTSSKN

-829 QIVLRTDEISEDDE
+829 QIVLRTDEISDDDE
-843 ATDIS
+843 STDIS

-855 SDEGPLKRM
+855 SEEGPLKRM

>member
-85 EIGDGTVTWKLPD
+85 EIGDGTVTWKLPE

-149 TPNENAK
+149 TPNEEAK
-156 VYYKNNMMLTVLVP
+156 AYYKNNMVLTVLVP
-170 VDMEKCYSVDAPGA
+170 VDMETCYSVDAPGA

-206 FTVRVGTDNYESI
+206 FTVRVGTDKYENI
-219 GIIMMMVPGTL
+219 GVIMMMVPGTL
-230 DDLNHIKDLKEAKDT
+230 DELNRIKDLKEAKDT

-254 DSMNELLKTM
+254 DSMNALLKTM
-264 ESMKSEVSSVKGG
+264 ESMKSDVSGVKGG

-301 ALSDLQAVTDQTT
+301 ALADLQAVTDQTT

-334 QAISNTMEDMQDE
+334 QALSNTMEDMQDE
-347 LDRLYDRLGSL
+347 LDRLYDRLGGL
-358 SKSLKSA
+358 SKSLRSA
-365 SSELNGGLVSQQT
+365 ADELNKGLLSQQS
-378 QEEIEKDLAQK
+378 QEAIEKELAQK
-389 TAEIQKILEQL
+389 TAETQKILEQI
-400 DKLLGQGNTSL
+400 DQLLGEGTTSL
-411 AVTEQEIGSLNQ
+411 TATEQGAESLNQ
-423 SLATLDGTKL
+423 SLDALDGTKL
-433 KRIRKTKSVEK
+433 KRIRKTK
-444 EEASAAPDAVAGAGD
+444 
-459 GQTARAAGGAGSTDS
+459 TA
-474 ADDADHATTTSSAN
+474 N
-488 TTDDAEKVGVAAGAS
+488 
-503 VSGAEE
+503 AEE
-509 SDSRDSAGRDAAGAG
+509 TAA
-524 IVSGAA
+524 
-530 GNQAEKTAESVTKTE
+530 
-545 EKKENDASTAD
+545 
-556 KTETGSAKNSGSVSE
+556 
-571 DTSSSQDAEVNAFGT
+571 DTSSSAAGTENGTEADITSGNSSEKEAAVSGTEETAEDKKDTGDSASKDSEDAQVNAFGT
-586 EVSADA
+586 EASSEE

-623 EALESLSAT
+623 ESLQSLSSTTYA
-632 GYSAGAMSLVEAT
+632 AGVKSLVEST
-645 KGIFQQVE
+645 KGIFQKIE
-653 QAQKTAK
+653 EMQKSAK
-660 TIVNQVNGAFQT
+660 EVVNRVNGAFQT
-672 AGDITGKTGSTLS
+672 AGDISGKTGSTLS

-705 DTTDKYVPTMLD
+705 ETTDKYVPTMLD
-717 SLSDSEELMNRLTKA
+717 SLSDSEELMNRLTKT

-749 AGDSLDAGTKAMLQG
+749 AGDSLDAGTKATLQG
-764 MEKILDKNLTM
+764 MEKLLDKNLTM
-775 IDQIAAVREAG
+775 IDNISAIREAG
-786 ESMKST
+786 DSMKST

-829 QIVLRTDEISEDDE
+829 QIVLRTDEISDDDD

-848 DQEADGS
+848 DQESTSD

-875 IEIFQN
+875 IQIFQN

>member
-85 EIGDGTVTWKLPD
+85 EIGDGTVTWKLPE

-149 TPNENAK
+149 TPNEKAK
-156 VYYKNNMMLTVLVP
+156 AYYKNNMVLTVLVP

-206 FTVRVGTDNYESI
+206 FTVRVGTDNYENI
-219 GIIMMMVPGTL
+219 GVIMMMVPGTL
-230 DDLNHIKDLKEAKDT
+230 DELNRIKDLKEAKDT

-254 DSMNELLKTM
+254 DSMNALLKTM
-264 ESMKSEVSSVKGG
+264 ESMKSDVSGVKGG

-301 ALSDLQAVTDQTT
+301 ALADLQAVTDQTT

-334 QAISNTMEDMQDE
+334 QALSNTMEDMQDE

-358 SKSLKSA
+358 SKSLRSA
-365 SSELNGGLVSQQT
+365 SDELNKGLVSQQT
-378 QEEIEKDLAQK
+378 QDAIEKDIVQR
-389 TAEIQKILEQL
+389 TAEVQKILEEL

-411 AVTEQEIGSLNQ
+411 AVTEQGIGSLNQ
-423 SLATLDGTKL
+423 SLATLDGMKL
-433 KRIRKTKSVEK
+433 KRIRKMKSAEK
-444 EEASAAPDAVAGAGD
+444 EETSVSSEAASGNGN
-459 GQTARAAGGAGSTDS
+459 GQTAGAAGSADITDS
-474 ADDADHATTTSSAN
+474 AGDADHAKTTGSAN
-488 TTDDAEKVGVAAGAS
+488 TTDDAEMAAGTA
-503 VSGAEE
+503 
-509 SDSRDSAGRDAAGAG
+509 
-524 IVSGAA
+524 SGAA
-530 GNQAEKTAESVTKTE
+530 GNQAEKAAESATKTE
-545 EKKENDASTAD
+545 D
-556 KTETGSAKNSGSVSE
+556 K
-571 DTSSSQDAEVNAFGT
+571 DAEVNAFGT
-586 EVSADA
+586 EVSAGT
-592 LTVGPSGE
+592 LTAGPSGE

-632 GYSAGAMSLVEAT
+632 TYSTDAASLVEET
-645 KGIFQQVE
+645 KGIFQKVE

-660 TIVNQVNGAFQT
+660 TIVNKVNGAFET

-717 SLSDSEELMNRLTKA
+717 SLSDSEELMNRLTRA

-749 AGDSLDAGTKAMLQG
+749 AGDSLDAGTKATLQG
-764 MEKILDKNLTM
+764 MEKVLDKNLTM
-775 IDQIAAVREAG
+775 IDQLAAVREAG
-786 ESMKST
+786 EDMKST
-792 LDEQLD
+792 LDEQID
-798 KFEDENNFLNMD
+798 KFEDENNFLNID
-810 PEADKISFTSSKN
+810 PEAEKISFTSSKN

-829 QIVLRTDEISEDDE
+829 QIVLRTDEISDDDE
-843 ATDIS
+843 SADIS

-855 SDEGPLKRM
+855 SEEGPLKRM

>member
-85 EIGDGTVTWKLPD
+85 EIGDGTVTWKLPE

-149 TPNENAK
+149 TPNEKAK
-156 VYYKNNMMLTVLVP
+156 AYYKNNMVLTVLVP

-206 FTVRVGTDNYESI
+206 FTVRVGTDNYENI
-219 GIIMMMVPGTL
+219 GVIMMMVPGTL
-230 DDLNHIKDLKEAKDT
+230 DELNRIKDLKEAKDT

-254 DSMNELLKTM
+254 DSMNALLKTM
-264 ESMKSEVSSVKGG
+264 ESMKSDVSSVKGG

-301 ALSDLQAVTDQTT
+301 ALADLQAVTDQTT

-334 QAISNTMEDMQDE
+334 QALSNTMEDMQDE

-358 SKSLKSA
+358 SKSLRSA
-365 SSELNGGLVSQQT
+365 SDELNKGLVSQQT
-378 QEEIEKDLAQK
+378 QDAIEKDIVQR
-389 TAEIQKILEQL
+389 TAEVQKILEEL

-411 AVTEQEIGSLNQ
+411 AVTEQGIGSLNQ
-423 SLATLDGTKL
+423 SLATLDGMKL
-433 KRIRKTKSVEK
+433 KRIRKMKSAEK
-444 EEASAAPDAVAGAGD
+444 EETSVSSEAASGNGN
-459 GQTARAAGGAGSTDS
+459 GQTAGAAGSADITDS
-474 ADDADHATTTSSAN
+474 AGAADHAKTTGSAN
-488 TTDDAEKVGVAAGAS
+488 TTDDAVLVAGTSASGSAGT
-503 VSGAEE
+503 E
-509 SDSRDSAGRDAAGAG
+509 SKDSAEQEAAGAG
-524 IVSGAA
+524 SASGAA
-530 GNQAEKTAESVTKTE
+530 GNQAEKAAESATKTE
-545 EKKENDASTAD
+545 D
-556 KTETGSAKNSGSVSE
+556 K
-571 DTSSSQDAEVNAFGT
+571 DAEVNAFGT
-586 EVSADA
+586 EVSAGA
-592 LTVGPSGE
+592 LTAGPSGE

-632 GYSAGAMSLVEAT
+632 TYSADAASLVEET
-645 KGIFQQVE
+645 KGIFQKVE

-660 TIVNQVNGAFQT
+660 TIVNKVNGAFKT

-717 SLSDSEELMNRLTKA
+717 SLSDSEELMNRLTRA

-749 AGDSLDAGTKAMLQG
+749 AGDSLDAGTKATLQG

-775 IDQIAAVREAG
+775 IDQLAAVREAG
-786 ESMKST
+786 EDMKST
-792 LDEQLD
+792 LDEQID
-798 KFEDENNFLNMD
+798 KFEDENNFLNID
-810 PEADKISFTSSKN
+810 PEAEKISFTSSKN

-829 QIVLRTDEISEDDE
+829 QIVLRTDEISDDDE
-843 ATDIS
+843 STDIS

-855 SDEGPLKRM
+855 SEEGPLKRM

>member
-85 EIGDGTVTWKLPD
+85 EIGDGTVTWKLPE

-149 TPNENAK
+149 TPNEKAK
-156 VYYKNNMMLTVLVP
+156 AYYKNNMVLTVLVP

-206 FTVRVGTDNYESI
+206 FTVRVGTDKYENI
-219 GIIMMMVPGTL
+219 GVIMMMVPGTL
-230 DDLNHIKDLKEAKDT
+230 DELNRIKDLKEAKDT

-254 DSMNELLKTM
+254 DSMNALLKTM
-264 ESMKSEVSSVKGG
+264 ESMKSDVSGVKGG

-301 ALSDLQAVTDQTT
+301 ALADLQAVTDQTT

-334 QAISNTMEDMQDE
+334 QALSNTMEDMQDE

-358 SKSLKSA
+358 SKSLRSA
-365 SSELNGGLVSQQT
+365 SDELNKGLVSQQT
-378 QEEIEKDLAQK
+378 QDAIEKDIVQR
-389 TAEIQKILEQL
+389 TAEVQKILEEL

-411 AVTEQEIGSLNQ
+411 AVTEQGIGSLNQ
-423 SLATLDGTKL
+423 SLATLDGMKL
-433 KRIRKTKSVEK
+433 KRIRKMKSAEK
-444 EEASAAPDAVAGAGD
+444 EEASVSSEAASGNGN
-459 GQTARAAGGAGSTDS
+459 GQTAGRLAAQI
-474 ADDADHATTTSSAN
+474 
-488 TTDDAEKVGVAAGAS
+488 
-503 VSGAEE
+503 
-509 SDSRDSAGRDAAGAG
+509 SR
-524 IVSGAA
+524 IL
-530 GNQAEKTAESVTKTE
+530 QVTPIMQKLRVLQIPRMTR
-545 EKKENDASTAD
+545 KW
-556 KTETGSAKNSGSVSE
+556 
-571 DTSSSQDAEVNAFGT
+571 Q
-586 EVSADA
+586 
-592 LTVGPSGE
+592 
-600 PGSGGVNDAS
+600 
-610 WEDEIGNAEDDVE
+610 
-623 EALESLSAT
+623 
-632 GYSAGAMSLVEAT
+632 
-645 KGIFQQVE
+645 
-653 QAQKTAK
+653 QAQRLVQLVTRRKKRLNQRQRRKT
-660 TIVNQVNGAFQT
+660 
-672 AGDITGKTGSTLS
+672 
-685 ALRSSTDELINLL
+685 
-698 DDMRVLI
+698 
-705 DTTDKYVPTMLD
+705 
-717 SLSDSEELMNRLTKA
+717 
-732 LYTTH
+732 
-737 DMLSLLNDTLIS
+737 
-749 AGDSLDAGTKAMLQG
+749 
-764 MEKILDKNLTM
+764 
-775 IDQIAAVREAG
+775 
-786 ESMKST
+786 
-792 LDEQLD
+792 
-798 KFEDENNFLNMD
+798 
-810 PEADKISFTSSKN
+810 
-823 PSPNSV
+823 
-829 QIVLRTDEISEDDE
+829 
-843 ATDIS
+843 
-848 DQEADGS
+848 
-855 SDEGPLKRM
+855 RM
-864 WNVLVAIVKAI
+864 
-875 IEIFQN
+875 Q

>member
-85 EIGDGTVTWKLPD
+85 EIGDGTVTWKLPE

-149 TPNENAK
+149 TPNEKAK
-156 VYYKNNMMLTVLVP
+156 AYYKNNMVLTVLVP

-206 FTVRVGTDNYESI
+206 FTVRVGTDNYENI
-219 GIIMMMVPGTL
+219 GVIMMMVPGTL
-230 DDLNHIKDLKEAKDT
+230 DELNRIKDLKEAKDT

-254 DSMNELLKTM
+254 DSMNALLKTM
-264 ESMKSEVSSVKGG
+264 ESMKSDVSGVKGG

-301 ALSDLQAVTDQTT
+301 ALADLQAVTDQTT

-334 QAISNTMEDMQDE
+334 QALSNTMEDMQDE
-347 LDRLYDRLGSL
+347 LDRLYDRLGGL
-358 SKSLKSA
+358 SKSLRSA
-365 SSELNGGLVSQQT
+365 ADELNKGLLSQQS
-378 QEEIEKDLAQK
+378 QEAIEKDLAQK
-389 TAEIQKILEQL
+389 TAETQKILEQI
-400 DKLLGQGNTSL
+400 DQLLGEGTTSL
-411 AVTEQEIGSLNQ
+411 TATEQGAESLNQ
-423 SLATLDGTKL
+423 SLDALDGTKL
-433 KRIRKTKSVEK
+433 KRIRKTK
-444 EEASAAPDAVAGAGD
+444 
-459 GQTARAAGGAGSTDS
+459 TA
-474 ADDADHATTTSSAN
+474 N
-488 TTDDAEKVGVAAGAS
+488 
-503 VSGAEE
+503 AEE
-509 SDSRDSAGRDAAGAG
+509 TAA
-524 IVSGAA
+524 
-530 GNQAEKTAESVTKTE
+530 
-545 EKKENDASTAD
+545 
-556 KTETGSAKNSGSVSE
+556 
-571 DTSSSQDAEVNAFGT
+571 DTSSSAAGTENGTEADITSGNSSEKEAAVSGTEETAEDKKDTGDSASKDSEDAQVNAFGT
-586 EVSADA
+586 EASSEE

-623 EALESLSAT
+623 ESLQSLSSTTYA
-632 GYSAGAMSLVEAT
+632 AGVKSLVEST
-645 KGIFQQVE
+645 KGIFQKIE
-653 QAQKTAK
+653 EMQKSAK
-660 TIVNQVNGAFQT
+660 EVVNRVNGAFQT
-672 AGDITGKTGSTLS
+672 AGDISGKTGSILS

-705 DTTDKYVPTMLD
+705 ETTDKYVPTMLD
-717 SLSDSEELMNRLTKA
+717 SLSDSEELMNRLTKT

-749 AGDSLDAGTKAMLQG
+749 AGDSLDAGTKATLQG
-764 MEKILDKNLTM
+764 MEKLLDKNLTM
-775 IDQIAAVREAG
+775 IDNISAIREAG
-786 ESMKST
+786 DSMKST

-829 QIVLRTDEISEDDE
+829 QIVLRTDEISDDDD

-848 DQEADGS
+848 DQESTSD

-875 IEIFQN
+875 IQIFQN